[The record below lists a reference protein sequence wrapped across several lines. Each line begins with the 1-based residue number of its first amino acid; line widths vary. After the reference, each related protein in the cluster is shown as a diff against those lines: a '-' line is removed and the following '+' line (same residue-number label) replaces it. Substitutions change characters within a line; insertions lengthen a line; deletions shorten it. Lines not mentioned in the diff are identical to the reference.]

1 MCADMSRAEDL
12 VGESVSRDQVA
23 NESKQPGIA
32 PHTGLLAGS
41 SFSLAL
47 IEAVCVLFLSVSKF
61 GILLGV
67 AAFMSAEIASPFHAD
82 RIRVPLLGL
91 ALAGAVVNLLLLWNA
106 HRLRNASTAAWRK
119 RALPAS
125 QRRRIVFLIAL
136 SLLTILLVVA
146 EFWIHPIGAH

>member
-1 MCADMSRAEDL
+1 MCADMSRVED
-12 VGESVSRDQVA
+12 VVTESVSRADQVA
-23 NESKQPGIA
+23 ESQQPGIA
-32 PHTGLLAGS
+32 GRTGLLAGS

-82 RIRVPLLGL
+82 RIRVPLLAL
-91 ALAGAVVNLLLLWNA
+91 AFAGAVTNLFLLRNA
-106 HRLRNASTAAWRK
+106 QRLRNAPTAAWRK
-119 RALPAS
+119 RALTAS
-125 QRRRIVFLIAL
+125 QRRRIVFLAAL

-146 EFWIHPIGAH
+146 EFWIHPIGER

>member
-1 MCADMSRAEDL
+1 MSRVEHI
-12 VGESVSRDQVA
+12 VTESASRADQVA
-23 NESKQPGIA
+23 DESKQPGIGRPA
-32 PHTGLLAGS
+32 GLLAGS

-82 RIRVPLLGL
+82 RVRVPLLGL
-91 ALAGAVVNLLLLWNA
+91 AFIGAVANLFLLWNA
-106 HRLRNASTAAWRK
+106 HRLRNAATAAWRK
-119 RALPAS
+119 RALTAS
-125 QRRRIVFLIAL
+125 QRRRIIFLVAL
-136 SLLTILLVVA
+136 SLLTILLVVG